1 MAPTVPL
8 RCPWRWLL
16 DANWTQ
22 ISVVW
27 AAPNKIN
34 ETLATLSPGRFDP
47 RNSSVRNMPEAF

>member
-34 ETLATLSPGRFDP
+34 ETLATLSRKVPSTELER
-47 RNSSVRNMPEAF
+47 AQYA